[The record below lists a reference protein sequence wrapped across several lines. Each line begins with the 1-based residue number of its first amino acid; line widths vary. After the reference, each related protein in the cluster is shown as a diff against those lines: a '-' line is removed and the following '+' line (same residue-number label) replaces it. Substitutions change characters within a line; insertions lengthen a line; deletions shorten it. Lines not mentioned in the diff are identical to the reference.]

1 MVLLL
6 VACYD
11 VERRG
16 LPLAEQSAR
25 RYWRGVEG
33 GTVLSHNSSCLEE
46 NIRHGSA
53 KAKLI
58 VLINNSKND
67 NRRWERTQCVQRAAL
82 VGAQWIWAAREM
94 RGVAPSSMILPGSVK
109 P

>member
-1 MVLLL
+1 MTAGMVLLL
-6 VACYD
+6 VACDD

-33 GTVLSHNSSCLEE
+33 GTVLRNNLSCLTE

-58 VLINNSKND
+58 VFIVDSKNGNAWECTQSVACR
-67 NRRWERTQCVQRAAL
+67 NRVCCHQ
-82 VGAQWIWAAREM
+82 G
-94 RGVAPSSMILPGSVK
+94 GVKRPPVS
-109 P
+109 